1 MSALPVSSKIKGVS
15 MGSNPAT
22 FRQRDVTQ
30 AIVGVQRAGLDVRRV
45 EIDKQG
51 KIVIHTGTAPPDD
64 AGKTTEVNEWDER
77 MKTLGIDTGK

>member
-1 MSALPVSSKIKGVS
+1 

-30 AIVGVQRAGLDVRRV
+30 AIVGVQRAGLDIRRV

-51 KIVIHTGTAPPDD
+51 KIVIHTGAAPPD
-64 AGKTTEVNEWDER
+64 AAVAENKEHNEWDALLPQSARE
-77 MKTLGIDTGK
+77 GDQ

>member
-1 MSALPVSSKIKGVS
+1 

-30 AIVGVQRAGLDVRRV
+30 AIVGAQRAGLNVARI

-51 KIVIHTGTAPPDD
+51 KIVIYAGAPPPD
-64 AGKTTEVNEWDER
+64 AAVADIENKECNEWDALLPQGARE
-77 MKTLGIDTGK
+77 GDQ

>member
-1 MSALPVSSKIKGVS
+1 

-30 AIVGVQRAGLDVRRV
+30 AIVGVQRAGLNVRRV

-51 KIVIHTGTAPPDD
+51 KIVIHTGTASPDD
-64 AGKTTEVNEWDER
+64 AGCETTEVNEWDER
-77 MKTLGIDTGK
+77 MKKLGIDTGK